1 MEVRSK
7 VKLTW
12 EVVELL
18 CTQIAHDIE
27 DSGIVYD
34 GILGIA
40 RGGLIPAV
48 LIAGVLGV
56 RDVKTI
62 QLSRY
67 HEGVPGEVKGIAS
80 NDPLLLCGK
89 WLAVDDI
96 IGTGETLE
104 AVKTMYPTVDTCA
117 VLARPGWNHDPTSMR
132 TFVGK
137 VLPEGQGW
145 IEFPW
150 EMLRTVDGAQR
161 EISEGER
168 NRVLASLVERN

>member
-1 MEVRSK
+1 MKARSK
-7 VKLTW
+7 VKIMW
-12 EVVELL
+12 EVVEML
-18 CTQIAHDIE
+18 CTQIAHNIE
-27 DSGIVYD
+27 AEGIQYD

-40 RGGLIPAV
+40 RGGIIPAV

-67 HEGVPGEVKGIAS
+67 HEGVPGEVKGAAS
-80 NDPLLLCGK
+80 NDPILLCGK

-104 AVKTMYPTVDTCA
+104 AVKTMYPTVDACA
-117 VLARPGWNHDPTSMR
+117 VLARPGWKNDPNVMR
-132 TFVGK
+132 TFVGR
-137 VLPEGQGW
+137 VLPEGLGW

-150 EMLRTVDGAQR
+150 ERLRTVDGVQR
-161 EISEGER
+161 EMSEGDR
-168 NRVLASLVERN
+168 NPSLASLVEHN

>member
-1 MEVRSK
+1 MEARSK
-7 VKLTW
+7 VKIMW

-18 CTQIAHDIE
+18 CTQIAHNIE
-27 DSGIVYD
+27 AEGIKYD

-40 RGGLIPAV
+40 RGGMIPAV
-48 LIAGVLGV
+48 LVAGVLGI

-67 HEGVPGEVKGIAS
+67 HEGTPGEVKGIAS

-96 IGTGETLE
+96 IGTGDTLNT
-104 AVKTMYPTVDTCA
+104 VKTMYPTVDVCA
-117 VLARPGWNHDPTSMR
+117 LLARPGWELTQPNCRS
-132 TFVGK
+132 FVGR

-150 EMLRTVDGAQR
+150 ETLRTVDGVQR

-168 NRVLASLVERN
+168 NHILENLVERN